1 MVKLYIRCHDNISI
15 IPGEIQRSKNWKNQF
30 NHLNGSMHNYLRITR
45 ILKFLGEFDY
55 ENFKISFIQFVL
67 REAIEKRTLT
77 RTLTSCQQYWID
89 TVADQEVQQQ
99 LRDIVKEPK
108 TKKKVSKHVPG
119 YTLP

>member
-1 MVKLYIRCHDNISI
+1 
-15 IPGEIQRSKNWKNQF
+15 
-30 NHLNGSMHNYLRITR
+30 MHNYLRITR